1 MAKFKKRPKYNNKKT
16 EYDGITF
23 DSRKEARVYSNLKFL
38 ESRGD
43 ITSLKCQV
51 KFDFPINGNALRYV
65 DSNRVIKYIADF
77 EYFDMYGNRKVVDVK
92 GFKTRD
98 YLIKKALMM
107 ACHGIYILEV

>member
-1 MAKFKKRPKYNNKKT
+1 MKRPKYNNKKT
-16 EYDGITF
+16 VVDGITF
-23 DSRKEARVYSNLKFL
+23 DSRKEARVYSNLKLL

-51 KFDFPINGNALRYV
+51 KFDFPINGKALRFV
-65 DSNRVIKYIADF
+65 DSNRVMHYIADF

-98 YLIKKALMM
+98 YLIKKALML
-107 ACHGIYILEV
+107 AVHSIHVEEV

>member
-1 MAKFKKRPKYNNKKT
+1 MRPKRPKYNNKKT
-16 EYDGITF
+16 VVDGIPF
-23 DSRKEARVYSNLKFL
+23 DSRKEARVYSNLKIL
-38 ESRGD
+38 EKRGD

-51 KFDFPINGNALRYV
+51 KFDFPIKDTFLRYV

-107 ACHGIYILEV
+107 ACHGILVEEII

>member
-1 MAKFKKRPKYNNKKT
+1 MIRRRSKYRNKKT
-16 EYDGITF
+16 VVGGQKF
-23 DSRKEARVYSNLKFL
+23 DSKKEAREYGRLKLL

-43 ITSLKCQV
+43 ITALKCQV
-51 KFDFPINGNALRYV
+51 KFDFPINGKLVRFV
-65 DSNRVIKYIADF
+65 DSNRVMHYVADF

-107 ACHGIYILEV
+107 AVHGILIQEV

>member
-1 MAKFKKRPKYNNKKT
+1 MIGHRKYNNKKT
-16 EYDGITF
+16 VVDGKTF
-23 DSRKEARVYSNLKFL
+23 DSRKEAREYGRLKLL

-51 KFDFPINGNALRYV
+51 KFDFPINGKPMRFV
-65 DSNRVIKYIADF
+65 DSNRVMHYIADF

-107 ACHGIYILEV
+107 ACHGVLVEEI